1 MGSGELAER
10 LCSEPFFAGGGR
22 CMYTVFTDRF
32 ANYNCV
38 IIRLMES
45 GQKLDTNFRKMEMKG
60 IFK

>member
-1 MGSGELAER
+1 
-10 LCSEPFFAGGGR
+10 
-22 CMYTVFTDRF
+22 MYTVFTDRF